1 MTATITGR
9 KAKILFSSSSY
20 GDSWKS
26 GTAHAMSDF
35 SLTFD
40 RGTIEQELIA
50 QEGNYF
56 TQGAMSVE
64 GSLTAC
70 RFGASGG
77 SQFLDSIV
85 DGSLFT
91 LSGSVNADSST
102 SLHWIFHSA
111 QVTGYD
117 ISLGDAS
124 TISEVSIDFT
134 ILNPYDVTYNS
145 ATGGITDVTS

>member
-1 MTATITGR
+1 MAATITGR
-9 KAKILFSSSSY
+9 KAKILFSSSAY
-20 GDSWKS
+20 GDTWKS
-26 GTAHAMSDF
+26 GTYHAMSDF

-40 RGTIEQELIA
+40 RGTIEQELVGR
-50 QEGNYF
+50 EGNYF

-85 DGSLFT
+85 DGTIFT
-91 LSGSVNADSST
+91 LSGSVNKDVGT
-102 SLHWIFHSA
+102 SLHWILHSA

-117 ISLGDAS
+117 MSIGDAS

-134 ILNPYDVTYNS
+134 ILNPYDVTYDS
-145 ATGGITDVTS
+145 VTGGITDVTS